1 MTSVELEQTVTEF
14 VHGILG
20 TSDVEISDFQAG
32 GNNRLLLLQKQ
43 TEKLVAKRY
52 FQHGQD
58 AQKRQTAEWAFL
70 KHADRLGMTNVPRP
84 IGIDLQNSITIMSLL
99 DGEKIS
105 GSPTEQQVTQA
116 GEFISQLNS
125 ESPVS
130 DKDIPD
136 AAESGFSCQM
146 HSELLESRL
155 QRLNSALD
163 KQDEFPEF
171 SDFLSEMQTTYTK
184 WKATAEKT
192 KSFDR
197 ALSSEERIL
206 SPSDFGFHNILIN
219 QHNKLQF
226 LDFEYAG
233 LDDPA
238 KLICDFFWQPA
249 IPVDREHMDQFTRA
263 CLAGSE
269 HYLET
274 AKRIKLL
281 DPLFGLRWCCIILN
295 PFLPEWAPRQNF
307 VNPDTSLRK
316 MKEERL
322 ERAQGYLKRVKS
334 LIG

>member
-20 TSDVEISDFQAG
+20 TSNVEISDFQAG
-32 GNNRLLLLQKQ
+32 GNNRLLLVKRQ

-58 AQKRQTAEWAFL
+58 AGKRQTAEWAFL

-84 IGIDLQNSITIMSLL
+84 IGIDLQNSITVMSMLE
-99 DGEKIS
+99 GEKIS
-105 GSPTEQQVTQA
+105 GSPTEQQIIQA

-125 ESPVS
+125 EKPIS

-146 HSELLESRL
+146 HSKLLEHRL
-155 QRLNSALD
+155 QRLTSALD

-171 SDFLSEMQTTYTK
+171 SDLLSEMKSTYTQ
-184 WKATAEKT
+184 WKATTEKAED
-192 KSFDR
+192 FER
-197 ALSSEERIL
+197 VLSSEEQIL

-219 QHNKLQF
+219 QNNELQF

-249 IPVDREHMDQFTRA
+249 IPVDRNHMDQFTRA
-263 CLAGSE
+263 CLATSD
-269 HYLET
+269 YYDET
-274 AKRIKLL
+274 SKRIKLL

-307 VNPDTSLRK
+307 VNPDTSLKK
-316 MKEERL
+316 MKQERL
-322 ERAQGYLKRVKS
+322 ARAQGYMKRVKS
-334 LIG
+334 LMG

>member
-20 TSDVEISDFQAG
+20 TSNVEISDFQAG
-32 GNNRLLLLQKQ
+32 GNNRLLLVKRQ

-58 AQKRQTAEWAFL
+58 AGKRQTAEWAFL

-84 IGIDLQNSITIMSLL
+84 IGIDLQNSITVMSMLE
-99 DGEKIS
+99 GEKIS
-105 GSPTEQQVTQA
+105 GSPTEQQIIQA
-116 GEFISQLNS
+116 GEFISQLNA
-125 ESPVS
+125 EKPIS
-130 DKDIPD
+130 DKDIPA

-146 HSELLESRL
+146 HSELLENRL
-155 QRLNSALD
+155 QRLTDSLD

-171 SDFLSEMQTTYTK
+171 SDLLSEMKSTYTQ
-184 WKATAEKT
+184 WKATTEKAED
-192 KSFDR
+192 FER
-197 ALSSEERIL
+197 VLSSEEQIL

-219 QHNKLQF
+219 QNNELQF

-249 IPVDREHMDQFTRA
+249 IPVDRNHMDQFTRA
-263 CLAGSE
+263 CLATSD
-269 HYLET
+269 YYVET

-307 VNPDTSLRK
+307 VNPDTSLKK
-316 MKEERL
+316 MKQERL
-322 ERAQGYLKRVKS
+322 ERAQGYMKRVKS
-334 LIG
+334 LMG